1 MTKKKI
7 YLLLLTALVIA
18 ALQFFTNPYRFSI
31 LDYEFK
37 LGQIADRDI
46 IAPFEFNIYKSPE
59 TIAAEREA
67 AAAKVR
73 PVYRVSDNLKY
84 NAQKNL
90 DYLLIVNKDST
101 IEERLQKSGYSLS
114 EAVVKYL
121 KNDKNRIEIYNYL
134 TEKLSRI
141 FDIGI
146 YPQNYPYQEIKIAR
160 YNRVIDYHLSRLYS
174 LEEAKEKLIEGIDS
188 EIKKQTVTEIAN
200 YILIENIVI
209 DNDLTHLEKQQAR
222 EEIPLSLGK
231 VMKNEK
237 IISKNQKITAN
248 ELLKINSLI
257 KAQQEQQISKTDKEI
272 IFSALGTFIL
282 AAFLLLLFYYIL
294 ITFYRRNFSSYSHLY
309 ILIAGFILSI
319 IFTIFTNEVFK
330 VNSLAIPFS
339 FSVLL
344 VAIVFNL
351 QVGIL
356 YNFISL
362 IFVAHFLNWSFINPL
377 LLALA
382 TLGGIVALK
391 EQRNRQNFLNLA
403 LYLAGTYFLVQLALS
418 LISFS
423 KFSLF
428 ITNMLWGLLSII
440 ISAIGLMI
448 FVPIIEKKLNM
459 ATKGV
464 LLELLD
470 FNNPLLKKLSVV
482 VPGTYHHSLIVGNLA
497 ESAAEA
503 IGANYLLA
511 RVGSYYHDIGKME
524 NPQIFIENNADS
536 NEYHD
541 KMLANESAV
550 LIKKHINDGVSMAKK
565 YNLPKKV
572 IDIIRQHHG
581 TGKIKYFFNK
591 AREME
596 LDIDESQFEYQGPKP
611 QTKEAAIV
619 MIADIVESTTK
630 SLNDFSEDKIK
641 QVLDDTVSRL
651 IQEEQLDEAPLTIKE
666 LKIIKKNMLPILLGV
681 YRKRLEYPEN

>member
-1 MTKKKI
+1 
-7 YLLLLTALVIA
+7 
-18 ALQFFTNPYRFSI
+18 
-31 LDYEFK
+31 
-37 LGQIADRDI
+37 
-46 IAPFEFNIYKSPE
+46 
-59 TIAAEREA
+59 
-67 AAAKVR
+67 
-73 PVYRVSDNLKY
+73 
-84 NAQKNL
+84 
-90 DYLLIVNKDST
+90 
-101 IEERLQKSGYSLS
+101 
-114 EAVVKYL
+114 
-121 KNDKNRIEIYNYL
+121 
-134 TEKLSRI
+134 
-141 FDIGI
+141 
-146 YPQNYPYQEIKIAR
+146 
-160 YNRVIDYHLSRLYS
+160 
-174 LEEAKEKLIEGIDS
+174 
-188 EIKKQTVTEIAN
+188 
-200 YILIENIVI
+200 
-209 DNDLTHLEKQQAR
+209 
-222 EEIPLSLGK
+222 
-231 VMKNEK
+231 
-237 IISKNQKITAN
+237 
-248 ELLKINSLI
+248 
-257 KAQQEQQISKTDKEI
+257 
-272 IFSALGTFIL
+272 
-282 AAFLLLLFYYIL
+282 
-294 ITFYRRNFSSYSHLY
+294 
-309 ILIAGFILSI
+309 
-319 IFTIFTNEVFK
+319 
-330 VNSLAIPFS
+330 
-339 FSVLL
+339 
-344 VAIVFNL
+344 
-351 QVGIL
+351 
-356 YNFISL
+356 
-362 IFVAHFLNWSFINPL
+362 
-377 LLALA
+377 
-382 TLGGIVALK
+382 
-391 EQRNRQNFLNLA
+391 
-403 LYLAGTYFLVQLALS
+403 
-418 LISFS
+418 
-423 KFSLF
+423 
-428 ITNMLWGLLSII
+428 MLWGLLSII